1 MESEERDAQYHDM
14 RRMGVYA
21 GAEAVLSG
29 NNNLGVEPVIL
40 RENLAPKGYTQLAD
54 DHILKADQVAL
65 KRFALQA
72 LFAIFYVNSL
82 GFTGISLHP
91 DNLQT
96 GVGLKIALDF
106 IVPITEVEQLF
117 DDMYE
122 WAILYL
128 FMQNASVSSTAFETA
143 FPLEKYKKFRLIEPE
158 QVVEHRVFLKS
169 ERFPAFLAPF
179 VQALLDSKHLGAK
192 AKEKLTAKQVV
203 LALLLED
210 ETSLEIE
217 QFLIESDVFEPEEYK
232 GYVPITKTELTDEEL
247 EELAEKAAEMREKR
261 QEAITTR
268 NENYEKERLA
278 RKRKVAALAKLLV
291 RKQEELRLKRAAE
304 KKAKRKKK
312 KKKKKSTLR

>member
-143 FPLEKYKKFRLIEPE
+143 FPLEKARLHMSICIVACYSLIELDAMFEQYKKFRLIEPE

-217 QFLIESDVFEPEEYK
+217 QFLIESDVV
-232 GYVPITKTELTDEEL
+232 GCTCAYVCPIC
-247 EELAEKAAEMREKR
+247 
-261 QEAITTR
+261 
-268 NENYEKERLA
+268 
-278 RKRKVAALAKLLV
+278 
-291 RKQEELRLKRAAE
+291 
-304 KKAKRKKK
+304 
-312 KKKKKSTLR
+312 